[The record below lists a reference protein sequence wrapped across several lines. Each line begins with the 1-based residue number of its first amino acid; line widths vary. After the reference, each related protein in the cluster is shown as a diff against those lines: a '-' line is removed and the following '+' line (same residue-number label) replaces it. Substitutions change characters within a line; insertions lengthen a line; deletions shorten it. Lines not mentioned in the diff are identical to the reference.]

1 MAVFNALYADQYDAL
16 YTDKNYVAE
25 CDLIEAACR
34 RNDVRPKSILDIG
47 CGTGTHVIE
56 FARRGYD
63 CTGVDLSPAMLTIAN
78 NKAADLVNVD
88 HHPQWLNADAREF
101 EAGRSFD
108 VAVMMFAVISYLT
121 RNEDVIQAL
130 KNIRRH
136 LNVGGLFICD
146 FWYGPAV
153 LSVKPNERVRVL
165 DTQNGKTI
173 RAASTTL
180 DTYRHTADVT
190 FKLWSIEGK
199 KYLGETSETHTMR
212 YFFPQEFSLLLQQA
226 GFELI
231 ALSQF
236 PGLYEELSIES
247 WNAFSIAR
255 AI

>member
-1 MAVFNALYADQYDAL
+1 MSVFNALYADQYDAL

-25 CDLIEAACR
+25 CDLVEAACR
-34 RNDVRPKSILDIG
+34 RNGVHPKSILDIG

-78 NKAADLVNVD
+78 TKAAELNVQ
-88 HHPQWLNADAREF
+88 HSPQWLNADAREF
-101 EAGRSFD
+101 EAGRTFD

-130 KNIRRH
+130 RNIRRH
-136 LNVGGLFICD
+136 LSVGGLFICD

-190 FKLWSIEGK
+190 FKLWSTQGDT
-199 KYLGETSETHTMR
+199 YLGETSETHTMR
-212 YFFPQEFSLLLQQA
+212 YFFPQEFALLLQQA

-231 ALSQF
+231 SLSQF
-236 PGLYEELSIES
+236 PELDVELSNEA
-247 WNAFSIAR
+247 WNAFAVAR
-255 AI
+255 CV

>member
-1 MAVFNALYADQYDAL
+1 MSVFNALYADQYDAL

-25 CDLIEAACR
+25 CDLVEAACA
-34 RNDVRPKSILDIG
+34 RNDVSPKSILDIG

-63 CTGVDLSPAMLTIAN
+63 CTGVDLSPAMLTIAS
-78 NKAADLVNVD
+78 NKAAELNVQ
-88 HHPQWLNADAREF
+88 HSPHWLNADAREF
-101 EAGRSFD
+101 EAGRTFD

-136 LNVGGLFICD
+136 LNVGSLFICD

-190 FKLWSIEGK
+190 FKLWSTKGDT
-199 KYLGETSETHTMR
+199 YLGETSETHTMR
-212 YFFPQEFSLLLQQA
+212 YFFPQEFSLLLQKA

-231 ALSQF
+231 SLSQF
-236 PGLYEELSIES
+236 PELDQVLSSET
-247 WNAFSIAR
+247 WNAFSVAR